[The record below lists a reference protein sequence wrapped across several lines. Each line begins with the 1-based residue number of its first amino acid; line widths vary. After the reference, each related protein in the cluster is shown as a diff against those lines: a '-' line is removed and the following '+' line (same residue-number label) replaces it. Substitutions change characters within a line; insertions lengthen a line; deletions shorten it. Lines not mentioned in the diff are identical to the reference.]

1 MLRRYLHAVSG
12 CTSCRL
18 WLACLYVGSVRWV
31 CAPFGCFETASD
43 RLTKC
48 HWLRENGKP
57 DGNTTTP
64 PLHTTIT
71 RLMPSSAQDVCS
83 SSCPPAPSSQDM
95 LMLRCQQQL
104 AIFLAAAPLDG
115 ECPPLPML
123 TKISNMPHAAAK
135 AAATARLGNGLKR
148 VRRPSFD
155 SLSSGSDDELRQCE
169 KKRTTE
175 DLLIDAGEVWQPDPL
190 LNFDLI
196 EGLDAEFWRAQTDLH
211 LSLALGEPAGGGFD
225 RGFDPLFM
233 AKHSPLAH
241 KRRRPKPA
249 SSPSATKQSARER
262 GQRSASPS
270 FVGVVL

>member
-1 MLRRYLHAVSG
+1 
-12 CTSCRL
+12 
-18 WLACLYVGSVRWV
+18 
-31 CAPFGCFETASD
+31 
-43 RLTKC
+43 
-48 HWLRENGKP
+48 
-57 DGNTTTP
+57 
-64 PLHTTIT
+64 
-71 RLMPSSAQDVCS
+71 MPSSAQDDLCP
-83 SSCPPAPSSQDM
+83 SSCPPALSSRDM

-104 AIFLAAAPLDG
+104 EIFAALDG

-135 AAATARLGNGLKR
+135 AAATAKLGKGLKR
-148 VRRPSFD
+148 VRRPSID

-169 KKRTTE
+169 KKTTE
-175 DLLIDAGEVWQPDPL
+175 DLLVDACGVWQPDPL

-249 SSPSATKQSARER
+249 SSPSATKQSAQER